1 MRELDAE
8 ESDMRSYQPVME
20 ASEAEEVLE
29 SLRGSSPSGS
39 NSDGQIEYSGRE
51 GQMMIFRLTNQG
63 TNETSACFPV
73 NSEEGTI
80 ENMQSVIAQL
90 VYQH

>member
-39 NSDGQIEYSGRE
+39 NSDG
-51 GQMMIFRLTNQG
+51 
-63 TNETSACFPV
+63 
-73 NSEEGTI
+73 
-80 ENMQSVIAQL
+80 
-90 VYQH
+90 